1 MSILT
6 KAKSTVMR
14 WLSAA
19 GTWSLMLLSKAGFN
33 YQREVG
39 DGRGNSIVMA
49 CIRWYCRTFPEAPLQ
64 VVRLEADGTETVLQD
79 HRMVALWERPNPYYS
94 GELMWRALLAD
105 WLSPGNAY
113 ILKVRNAYGEPVQLW
128 WAPQYLMKPVW
139 PDDGSAYISHYEYR
153 PNGMPIR
160 YAVEDVIHFRNGL
173 DPANTRMGLS
183 PLASLFREIFTDDEA
198 ASFSAS
204 LLRNMGVPGVIIS
217 PDVDEPGALNPDD
230 AKAIKADFAQKF
242 GGEKR
247 GSPMVLPSR
256 TRVQVLTMNPQQ
268 MDLKTLRRVPE
279 ERVTAVLG
287 IPAIVAGL
295 GAGLDRSTFANY
307 AEAREAAYESTII
320 PDQRLFAGELRSQ
333 LLDDYGD
340 TRQLHVRF
348 DTSHVRVLQED
359 QNKLWQRVDGAVRG
373 GWMMV
378 SRAKEIVGETPE
390 PGDNVYLRSLS
401 VLETGPDAPALLPEP
416 NEPPPPDDDA
426 PANGDQDDDAPRN
439 IDDAKALKALT
450 GITFKASASRPDR
463 RMIVRLRREATVMS
477 ARMAGE
483 LDEAFQ
489 ALADEVLANI
499 AQASDPM
506 KGRGADQVKDALPA
520 DDPIADWPR
529 VLQVAIQDEMQLEGL
544 IPDDLEARL
553 LKGCWE
559 HNMELAIET
568 TVGTIEDRLGV
579 PVSFNLQDLVAR
591 DLIRNHATRVNLVNV
606 RGQTQK
612 AIMQALF
619 EGREAGDGAEAL
631 GRRIRGMVEGR
642 EMYPGVY
649 QRAYDRAKE
658 RGWGDEA
665 AERAGDRAARQY
677 RSETIARTETK
688 TAQNLSSIQAYRQS
702 DVVESLK
709 VYDGDDC
716 GWTSHDDPDKANGKI
731 VSFEEAAQYPLAHPR
746 CVIGSSVVLA
756 PNLTAAFSRWY
767 EGEVIVLRTAAD
779 DLLTCTPNHPVLT
792 VHGWI
797 AAGLLQEGDYI
808 IRSLDAQG
816 VAALADPD
824 NEHVPAPIEQVLHAA
839 RMTGK
844 VTPRTMP
851 VAPEDFHGDGGGS
864 KVYVEW
870 PYGELGD
877 DVKPPLDEPF
887 EQSLLERAVVTA
899 ARLATLR
906 DCDAFLQGLDSATG
920 RLVGRGDDGGDLLRG
935 SALVEEAQG
944 LGLGAGNTQSTEPT
958 PDSGAG
964 AAQTRGD
971 CVTAQ
976 ALIDVQAAQ
985 HGVTGALADTARG
998 SQGQPL
1004 SAESTAESGLTD
1016 AQACDDLAN
1025 RLAGLVAP
1033 VRVVN
1038 IERRD
1043 FRGHVYNLETEQ
1055 GWFIA
1060 DHIITH
1066 NCVRNFG
1073 PVVRSSI

>member
-1 MSILT
+1 MSIFT
-6 KAKSTVMR
+6 RIVKAART
-14 WLSAA
+14 AA
-19 GTWSLMLLSKAGFN
+19 VQFAAAPTNWSMLLLGRTRYDYA
-33 YQREVG
+33 REVG
-39 DGRGNSIVMA
+39 DGRTNSIVEA
-49 CIRWYCRTFPEAPLQ
+49 CVRWYCRTLPEAPLQ
-64 VVRLEADGTETVLQD
+64 VVEVQSDGTEQAVVG
-79 HRMVALWERPNPYYS
+79 HRLVQLWETPNRYYS
-94 GELMWRALLAD
+94 GELLWRAILAE
-105 WLSPGNAY
+105 WLTVGNAY
-113 ILKVRNAYGEPVQLW
+113 VLKVRNGYGAPVELW
-128 WAPQYLMKPVW
+128 WAPAGMMEPKW
-139 PDDGSAYISHYEYR
+139 PQDGSEYLSHYEYR
-153 PNGMPIR
+153 PNGIPIR
-160 YAVEDVIHFRNGL
+160 YETADVIHFRNGL
-173 DPANTRMGLS
+173 DPRNTRKGLS
-183 PLASLFREIFTDDEA
+183 PLQSLFREIFTDDEA

-320 PDQRLFAGELRSQ
+320 PDQRLFAAELRTQ
-333 LLDDYGD
+333 LLTDFGD

-359 QNKLWQRVDGAVRG
+359 HNKLWQRVDGAVRG

-401 VLETGPDAPALLPEP
+401 VLEVGPDAPALLPEP

-506 KGRGADQVKDALPA
+506 KGSGADQVKDAVPA

-619 EGREAGDGAEAL
+619 EGREAGDGAEDL

-642 EMYPGVY
+642 GLYPGVY
-649 QRAYDRAKE
+649 QRAYDRARE
-658 RGWGDEA
+658 RGWGHEA
-665 AERAGDRAARQY
+665 ADRAGDRAARQY
-677 RSETIARTETK
+677 RAETIARTETK
-688 TAQNLSSIQAYRQS
+688 MAQNLSSIQAYRS
-702 DVVESLK
+702 SRVVKELK

-731 VSFEEAAQYPLAHPR
+731 VSFDEAAAYPLAHPR
-746 CVIGSSVVLA
+746 CV
-756 PNLTAAFSRWY
+756 
-767 EGEVIVLRTAAD
+767 
-779 DLLTCTPNHPVLT
+779 
-792 VHGWI
+792 
-797 AAGLLQEGDYI
+797 
-808 IRSLDAQG
+808 RSFA
-816 VAALADPD
+816 
-824 NEHVPAPIEQVLHAA
+824 
-839 RMTGK
+839 
-844 VTPRTMP
+844 
-851 VAPEDFHGDGGGS
+851 
-864 KVYVEW
+864 
-870 PYGELGD
+870 
-877 DVKPPLDEPF
+877 
-887 EQSLLERAVVTA
+887 
-899 ARLATLR
+899 
-906 DCDAFLQGLDSATG
+906 
-920 RLVGRGDDGGDLLRG
+920 
-935 SALVEEAQG
+935 
-944 LGLGAGNTQSTEPT
+944 
-958 PDSGAG
+958 
-964 AAQTRGD
+964 
-971 CVTAQ
+971 
-976 ALIDVQAAQ
+976 
-985 HGVTGALADTARG
+985 
-998 SQGQPL
+998 
-1004 SAESTAESGLTD
+1004 
-1016 AQACDDLAN
+1016 
-1025 RLAGLVAP
+1025 
-1033 VRVVN
+1033 
-1038 IERRD
+1038 
-1043 FRGHVYNLETEQ
+1043 
-1055 GWFIA
+1055 
-1060 DHIITH
+1060 
-1066 NCVRNFG
+1066 
-1073 PVVRSSI
+1073 PVVRSST